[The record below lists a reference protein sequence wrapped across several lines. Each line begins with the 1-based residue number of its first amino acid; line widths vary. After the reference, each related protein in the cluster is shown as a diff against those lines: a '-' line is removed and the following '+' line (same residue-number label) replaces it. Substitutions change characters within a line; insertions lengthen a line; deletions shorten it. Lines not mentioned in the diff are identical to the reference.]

1 MMTEIFGT
9 KQLAEKLN
17 ASVHSVRYWR
27 TIGFGP
33 RSTRIGSRVVYR
45 RADVDAWI
53 SAEFHSQDNVNRH

>member
-1 MMTEIFGT
+1 MTEIIGT
-9 KQLAEKLN
+9 EQLAEKLN

-33 RSTRIGSRVVYR
+33 RSTRIGRHVVYR

-53 SAEFHSQDNVNRH
+53 RAEFDSRDNVNRH